1 MQIVLIQ
8 AEIEKAI
15 RNYVNSIVKVAEGVD
30 IVIDLKST
38 RGDTGFTANID
49 LVEVDAERAA
59 APTPTLAPVPKAVA
73 TKANTESSDEL
84 AAAAKAKAAEP
95 GVKKKSEAAIAI
107 EQVALKIEQEHEER
121 EEQEATAVAN
131 QATTDEPDGGITEPP
146 FEPVAVTNVQE
157 TLVTGP
163 ETSEQPAAPRKPLF
177 GRSNAALNA

>member
-49 LVEVDAERAA
+49 LVETGVERAA
-59 APTPTLAPVPKAVA
+59 APAPTPTPAPKAA
-73 TKANTESSDEL
+73 AAKANTESSDDL
-84 AAAAKAKAAEP
+84 AAAAKKKSDMAAAAEQ
-95 GVKKKSEAAIAI
+95 A
-107 EQVALKIEQEHEER
+107 ALKKEQEQAR
-121 EEQEATAVAN
+121 EVAAVAVAK
-131 QATTDEPDGGITEPP
+131 QATTDEPGEGITEPP
-146 FEPVAVTNVQE
+146 FEPDAKEEIQATTTAE
-157 TLVTGP
+157 P
-163 ETSEQPAAPRKPLF
+163 EASEQPAAPRKPLF

>member
-49 LVEVDAERAA
+49 LVETGVERAA
-59 APTPTLAPVPKAVA
+59 APAPTPTPAPKAA
-73 TKANTESSDEL
+73 AAKANTESSDDL
-84 AAAAKAKAAEP
+84 AAAAKKKSDMAAAAEQ
-95 GVKKKSEAAIAI
+95 A
-107 EQVALKIEQEHEER
+107 ALKKEQEQAR
-121 EEQEATAVAN
+121 EVAAVAVAK
-131 QATTDEPDGGITEPP
+131 QATTDEPGEGITEPP
-146 FEPVAVTNVQE
+146 FEPDAKEE
-157 TLVTGP
+157 TQATTAAEP
-163 ETSEQPAAPRKPLF
+163 EANGQPIAPRKPLF

>member
-49 LVEVDAERAA
+49 LVETGVERTAA
-59 APTPTLAPVPKAVA
+59 PAPTPAPAPKAA
-73 TKANTESSDEL
+73 AAKANTESSDDL
-84 AAAAKAKAAEP
+84 AAAAKKKSDPAATAEQAALKKEQEQVREAAAVAKQAITGEP
-95 GVKKKSEAAIAI
+95 GE
-107 EQVALKIEQEHEER
+107 
-121 EEQEATAVAN
+121 
-131 QATTDEPDGGITEPP
+131 GITEPP
-146 FEPVAVTNVQE
+146 FEPDAKEE
-157 TLVTGP
+157 TQATTTAEP
-163 ETSEQPAAPRKPLF
+163 EASEQPAAPRKPLF

>member
-49 LVEVDAERAA
+49 LVESGVERTAA
-59 APTPTLAPVPKAVA
+59 PAPTPTPAPK
-73 TKANTESSDEL
+73 
-84 AAAAKAKAAEP
+84 AAAAKAITESSDDLAVAA
-95 GVKKKSEAAIAI
+95 KKKSDMAVAAEQAALKKEQ
-107 EQVALKIEQEHEER
+107 EQVR
-121 EEQEATAVAN
+121 EATAVAK
-131 QATTDEPDGGITEPP
+131 QATADEPGEGGTEPP
-146 FEPVAVTNVQE
+146 FEPDAKEE
-157 TLVTGP
+157 TQATTAAEP
-163 ETSEQPAAPRKPLF
+163 EANGQPIAPRKPLF